1 MGKGKTSGS
10 GETSPPAEGRH
21 AAPAKVVLD
30 AEEALRAALQ
40 LHRGGS
46 LAEAEMLYRRILQSQ
61 PDNLDALHFLGLL
74 CHQQNRRSEAGEL
87 IRRIIAQDPQNAD
100 AHNNLGNVME
110 GAGELS
116 QAEAC
121 YRSAISLRPDHASA
135 HNNLGVV
142 LMAQQRA
149 AEAVAAYR
157 RAIALASDSAD
168 FRYNLG
174 NALRKSGEL
183 EAAGAAYRKAV
194 ELKPDHAGAWQG
206 LARTLTQAGRREEAA
221 AVFEEWLAADP
232 GNPVV
237 RFLRAAFLGQDLPER
252 APDAY
257 VQQVFDEMA
266 EGYDAHLLENLDYRA
281 HQLLMNAL
289 SGVLPPPAATLDI
302 LDAGCG
308 TGLCGPLLRPYA
320 RHLTGVDLSPA
331 MLAKAAG
338 RKVYDDLINAELAA
352 ALGRKP
358 DTYDLICSADTLCYF
373 GELDP
378 VFQAATLALMQ
389 GGLLAFTLEDAGD
402 QTSSWH
408 LNPHGRYAHGRNY
421 LEGALARARLQIHSI
436 SSVVLRTEGKQSVKG
451 HLVVAGKDEKKFH
464 NSQLGEQGKAVRPKE
479 NPNV

>member
-1 MGKGKTSGS
+1 MDSRPT
-10 GETSPPAEGRH
+10 AGRAGTKH
-21 AAPAKVVLD
+21 AASKGPDSPATIILE

-46 LAEAEMLYRRILQSQ
+46 LAEAEMLYRRILQALQ
-61 PDNLDALHFLGLL
+61 HNLDALHFLGLL

-149 AEAVAAYR
+149 AEAVSAYR
-157 RAIALASDSAD
+157 RAIALAADSAD

-183 EAAGAAYRKAV
+183 DAAAAAYRKAV

-237 RFLRAAFLGQDLPER
+237 RFLRAAFLGQDLPDR
-252 APDAY
+252 APAAF

-281 HQLLMNAL
+281 HKLLMDAIV
-289 SGVLPPPAATLDI
+289 GVLPPPAATLDI

-320 RHLTGVDLSPA
+320 RHLTGVDLAPA
-331 MLAKAAG
+331 MLATAAG

-352 ALGRKP
+352 FLGRKP
-358 DTYDLICSADTLCYF
+358 VTYDLIFSADTLCYF
-373 GELDP
+373 GELEA
-378 VFQAATLALMQ
+378 VFSAAANALKP
-389 GGLLAFTLEDAGD
+389 GGFLAFTLEDGGD
-402 QTSSWH
+402 DSLRWQ
-408 LNPHGRYAHGRNY
+408 LNPHGRYAHSRSYAASVVAAAGF
-421 LEGALARARLQIHSI
+421 ALHMLDSE
-436 SSVVLRTEGKQSVKG
+436 VLRTEGKQPVTG
-451 HLVVAGKDEKKFH
+451 HLLIAEK
-464 NSQLGEQGKAVRPKE
+464 P
-479 NPNV
+479 